1 MLCMETPTRQKLI
14 DSYLALG
21 EEYGFD
27 TVSLGTLSKE
37 VGITKSTIF
46 SHFAG
51 SEDLHNAAINYCTQ
65 TISNTSINV
74 DFSANNL
81 QTLFVRL
88 INRLVDVFTSFP
100 QRSYLSYL
108 DQKQLTDSNAQQL
121 SNQLD
126 SMIRARILVALDYAV
141 QRSWITINDTD
152 ATADILTPYFRRG
165 LTNTDESYWDS
176 LLDFLKN
183 L

>member
-1 MLCMETPTRQKLI
+1 MTSMETSTRQKLI
-14 DSYLALG
+14 DAYLTQG
-21 EEYGFD
+21 EENGFD
-27 TVSLGTLSKE
+27 TVSLGTLSKK

-46 SHFAG
+46 SHFDG
-51 SEDLHNAAINYCTQ
+51 SEDLHNAAIDYCTQ

-74 DFSANNL
+74 DFSANDL
-81 QTLFVRL
+81 QTLFVHL

-100 QRSYLSYL
+100 QRSYLSFL
-108 DQKQLTDSNAQQL
+108 DQKHLTDDNAQTL

-141 QRSWITINDTD
+141 QRSWISINDTD

-176 LLDFLKN
+176 FLDFLKN

>member
-1 MLCMETPTRQKLI
+1 MEGSTRQKLI
-14 DSYLALG
+14 DTYLSLG
-21 EEYGFD
+21 EEHGFD
-27 TVSLGTLSKE
+27 TVSLSALSKE

-46 SHFAG
+46 SHFSG
-51 SEDLHNAAINYCTQ
+51 SEDLHNAAIEYCRTV
-65 TISNTSINV
+65 IAETSINV
-74 DFSANNL
+74 DFSANDL
-81 QTLFVRL
+81 QSLFVRL

-100 QRSYLSYL
+100 RRSYLSYL
-108 DQKQLTDSNAQQL
+108 DQKHLTDSNAQTL

-141 QRSWITINDTD
+141 QRSWISINDTD
-152 ATADILTPYFRRG
+152 AVADILTPYFRRG

>member
-1 MLCMETPTRQKLI
+1 METSTRQKLI

-21 EEYGFD
+21 EEHGFD

-46 SHFAG
+46 SHFDG
-51 SEDLHNAAINYCTQ
+51 SEKLHQAAIDYCTQ
-65 TISNTSINV
+65 TIANTQINV
-74 DFSANNL
+74 DFSANDL

-108 DQKQLTDSNAQQL
+108 DQKHLTDSSALLL

-141 QRSWITINDTD
+141 QRSWISINDTD
-152 ATADILTPYFRRG
+152 AVADILTPFFRRG
-165 LTNTDESYWDS
+165 LVQSDESYWDS
-176 LLDFLKN
+176 LMDFLKK